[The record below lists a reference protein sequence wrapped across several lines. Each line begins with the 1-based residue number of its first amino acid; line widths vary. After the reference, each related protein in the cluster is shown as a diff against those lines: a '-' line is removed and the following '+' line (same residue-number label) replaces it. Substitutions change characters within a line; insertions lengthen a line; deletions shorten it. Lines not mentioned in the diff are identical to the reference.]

1 LNTTSSVFWN
11 FLLFRVLSL
20 CLIIVLRSYVICVF
34 MNWEEKL
41 KEIVREYM
49 WDNWPGHDFFHAI
62 RVYNLCLRLGEKLN
76 ADLDVLKA
84 AALLH
89 DVGYKENMEKHE
101 ILSAKIAEKILRNV
115 GFPEEKIGKVTYCIK
130 AHRFLR
136 SCKAESLE
144 AKILQDADRLDAI
157 GAIGIARC
165 FSDSGLRKQKIWIPW
180 IKPKDKYDGKS
191 DSCIN
196 HFYEKLLK
204 IKDNLNL
211 EESKKIAE
219 ERTNF
224 MKVFLDE
231 FFKEWEGEK

>member
-1 LNTTSSVFWN
+1 
-11 FLLFRVLSL
+11 
-20 CLIIVLRSYVICVF
+20 

-62 RVYNLCLRLGEKLN
+62 RVYNLCLRLGEKLD

-115 GFPEEKIGKVTYCIK
+115 GFPEEKIDKVTYCIK